1 MPGAS
6 NENPPWRPRT
16 ISFSCNRPGDQGISR
31 GVYLLPVP
39 LSPCKRLLFAPAHD
53 PTCIPLFLLMKR
65 LLLSVLAATCLTFV
79 LPDTPAFAANGPESE
94 MGESMEKISSA
105 FRRVRRMVPNAE
117 NNAQTLELLAT
128 IRTES
133 IAAGKH
139 PPLMAAELPEA
150 ARPKFIEDFKKR
162 MAEFITAVEKTEA
175 AIKAGDNTAAAALVS
190 DLASMQKAG
199 HADFRKKDE
208 KKG

>member
-1 MPGAS
+1 
-6 NENPPWRPRT
+6 
-16 ISFSCNRPGDQGISR
+16 
-31 GVYLLPVP
+31 
-39 LSPCKRLLFAPAHD
+39 
-53 PTCIPLFLLMKR
+53 
-65 LLLSVLAATCLTFV
+65 
-79 LPDTPAFAANGPESE
+79 
-94 MGESMEKISSA
+94 
-105 FRRVRRMVPNAE
+105 
-117 NNAQTLELLAT
+117 
-128 IRTES
+128 
-133 IAAGKH
+133 
-139 PPLMAAELPEA
+139 MAAELPEA